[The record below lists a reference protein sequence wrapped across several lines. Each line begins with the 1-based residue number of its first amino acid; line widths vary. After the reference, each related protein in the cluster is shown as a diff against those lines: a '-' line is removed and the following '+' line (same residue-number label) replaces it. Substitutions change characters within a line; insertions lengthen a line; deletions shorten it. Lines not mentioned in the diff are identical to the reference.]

1 MLCVVLGRIDLCSVC
16 FGLPEGFYPE
26 KGGVEISHCWVE
38 MVVGAWWCLVG
49 GVSSGRAFILRR
61 VELRIQLLGAMVVGA
76 WWCLVR
82 AYRGVG
88 SARACWPEGGVLEV
102 LRQRFGH
109 PTPQLPLHP
118 HV

>member
-49 GVSSGRAFILRR
+49 GVSSGR
-61 VELRIQLLGAMVVGA
+61 
-76 WWCLVR
+76 
-82 AYRGVG
+82 
-88 SARACWPEGGVLEV
+88 
-102 LRQRFGH
+102 
-109 PTPQLPLHP
+109 
-118 HV
+118 